1 MKTKNNYRHLLLLL
15 LLSLTGAKTYAYDIA
30 VANADGVTIYY
41 NYNGTE
47 LTVTYGD
54 SGYTGAVNIPN
65 EVTYMNRTRSVT
77 SIGDSAFSGC
87 SGLTSVT
94 IPNSITSIGYKA
106 FYDCSGLTSVTIGNS
121 VTSIG
126 KYAFY
131 QCSGLTSVT
140 IPNSVTS
147 IGFKAFY
154 QCSRLTSVTI
164 GTSVTSIG
172 DYAFYQCS
180 RLQKVIVNDIAAWCG
195 IIFYDYGNPL
205 YYAHHLFSDENT
217 EITNLVIPNSV
228 TSIGDSAFDRCSGLT
243 SVTIGNSVTSI
254 GQYAFTGCSGLTSV
268 TIPNSVT
275 SIFDKAFYNCIGLT
289 SVTIGNSVT
298 SIGEYAF
305 GGCNGLTTI
314 VSKMENPCT
323 ITSDCFTQ
331 DVFYNSTLYVPQGTT
346 DKYKSTKYW
355 NKFVYVE
362 EGEPSG
368 EGEEPSGG
376 GSEPETCAKP
386 TIGYSNGKLTFN
398 STTDGATC
406 YYTITD
412 TDIKAGSGEEV
423 NLTVTY
429 NVSVYASKTGYY
441 NSETA
446 MATLCWI
453 DTTPTT
459 EGISN
464 GIAQISANAVLI
476 QADDGFISVSGVGD
490 GQQVVI
496 YQVDGKQVA
505 TAKAYNG
512 SANVATNISKG
523 NTVIVKIGEKA
534 VKVMMR

>member
-126 KYAFY
+126 E
-131 QCSGLTSVT
+131 
-140 IPNSVTS
+140 
-147 IGFKAFY
+147 
-154 QCSRLTSVTI
+154 
-164 GTSVTSIG
+164 
-172 DYAFYQCS
+172 YAFYQCS